1 MAVSQKIITNNQ
13 QPHNG
18 YGYVGMAGNKG
29 LSAAETLLGSGVC
42 AVDAD
47 GTFLSRPTR
56 NQPAGSGNMIL
67 GPALPGTGADRQ
79 VGPFGQTISVI
90 DGRWNT
96 RFDETNYYHGSG
108 TINS

>member
-1 MAVSQKIITNNQ
+1 MAMSQKIISGLQ

-18 YGYVGMAGNKG
+18 YGYVGIAGNK
-29 LSAAETLLGSGVC
+29 AAIDVGSWGSGVFPT
-42 AVDAD
+42 DAD

-67 GPALPGTGADRQ
+67 GPALAGTGDDRQ
-79 VGPFGQTISVI
+79 VGPVGPTIAVMNSS
-90 DGRWNT
+90 WND

-108 TINS
+108 TLNS

>member
-29 LSAAETLLGSGVC
+29 LSAAETLLGSGVF

-47 GTFLSRPTR
+47 GNEVARENADL
-56 NQPAGSGNMIL
+56 L
-67 GPALPGTGADRQ
+67 GCRTIDSLVGTAKQ
-79 VGPFGQTISVI
+79 AFS
-90 DGRWNT
+90 
-96 RFDETNYYHGSG
+96 
-108 TINS
+108 